1 VERAGRNDP
10 CPCGSGRKYKKCCLG
25 HEAEGLALADLLESS
40 GLPVLRRL
48 GRFAESIAGAT
59 LSAIARDEFGFW
71 RGSLTSAQ
79 SARVADYLMF
89 DFRPAHIPRRTVEE
103 FALRYSGELKPDQQ
117 DLLVSW
123 IDAPRRLFKAID
135 WSGGFTECADLLAES
150 AAPIRVF
157 DIASGRKPENG
168 EAIAVRPL
176 RLRDWFVCLGP
187 PIAYPGRDALEVAE
201 SIKRRHLDYV
211 RSQRIVGIDDF
222 LRSSPKALDEEAAR
236 PAGAGSILLP

>member
-1 VERAGRNDP
+1 MERPGRNDP

-25 HEAEGLALADLLESS
+25 NEAEGPAFAGALESS

-48 GRFAESIAGAT
+48 GRFAESIAGAA
-59 LSAIARDEFGFW
+59 LSAFARDEFDFW
-71 RGSLTSAQ
+71 RGPLTSAQ

-89 DFRPAHIPRRTVEE
+89 DFRPAHTARRTVEE

-123 IDAPRRLFKAID
+123 IDAPRRLFKTID
-135 WSGGFTECADLLAES
+135 WSGGFTVCVDLLEES
-150 AAPIRVF
+150 ATPMRVF
-157 DIASGRKPENG
+157 DIASERKPKLG
-168 EAIAVRPL
+168 EAIAMRPL
-176 RLRDWFVCLGP
+176 GLRGWHISVGP

-222 LRSSPKALDEEAAR
+222 LRTSPKALDEEAAR
-236 PAGAGSILLP
+236 PAGASSILLP